1 MQPKFKMM
9 LLPEKITTASCL
21 ARRTVAEWLLV
32 SLVSFAVV
40 QSGCA
45 HYPINAKLDKY
56 EPVKIVMGKTLNSPN
71 RANDLLM
78 VLSFSGG
85 GTRAAALAYGVLEA
99 LNDIELPPLPG
110 STGPQEGQGRRLM
123 QEVDVVTGVSGGSLT
138 AAYFALRGDDVF
150 KDFKENFLY
159 RNVTLGLVGLMLN
172 PYNMYRVASAF
183 YSKSDLEAEYFDDHL
198 FHGATFKD
206 INSLKGPALIIQ
218 ATDITDGYYFTF
230 SPLQFGM
237 ICSDLASYP
246 LARATAA
253 SSSVPGPL
261 GAITLRNY
269 AGQCGF
275 QEEGWMSTSLAL
287 SDYTSRSYRFAV
299 QLQSYTDWKEKPYIH
314 LVDGGVSDNLGLR
327 AYLDLFMTYPDVPSA
342 LKDRGLEH
350 VTRIAFIIVNAEGKQ
365 STKRW
370 SLLEENP
377 GLTDVGD
384 VALTAMIN
392 NYTFE
397 STALLRN
404 MVRQWSAFR
413 RAEAPTEAPLD
424 YYVTEVSF
432 NALSSH
438 KERAGFLDLPT
449 SFNLPDEDVDRLRDV
464 GRRILYNNR
473 DFQRLVRDLGGRL
486 PGAKPEPI
494 PAPGQ

>member
-1 MQPKFKMM
+1 M
-9 LLPEKITTASCL
+9 
-21 ARRTVAEWLLV
+21 VNEWLLV

-56 EPVKIVMGKTLNSPN
+56 EPARIVMGKTLNSPN

-85 GTRAAALAYGVLEA
+85 GTRAAALAYGVLEG
-99 LNDIELPPLPG
+99 LNDIELPPRPG
-110 STGPQEGQGRRLM
+110 STAPQEGQGRRLM

-138 AAYFALRGDDVF
+138 AAYFALRGEDVF

-159 RNVTLGLVGLMLN
+159 RNVTLGLVGRMLN

-206 INSLKGPALIIQ
+206 INPLKGPALIIQ

-269 AGQCGF
+269 AG
-275 QEEGWMSTSLAL
+275 
-287 SDYTSRSYRFAV
+287 
-299 QLQSYTDWKEKPYIH
+299 
-314 LVDGGVSDNLGLR
+314 
-327 AYLDLFMTYPDVPSA
+327 
-342 LKDRGLEH
+342 
-350 VTRIAFIIVNAEGKQ
+350 
-365 STKRW
+365 
-370 SLLEENP
+370 
-377 GLTDVGD
+377 
-384 VALTAMIN
+384 
-392 NYTFE
+392 
-397 STALLRN
+397 
-404 MVRQWSAFR
+404 
-413 RAEAPTEAPLD
+413 
-424 YYVTEVSF
+424 
-432 NALSSH
+432 
-438 KERAGFLDLPT
+438 
-449 SFNLPDEDVDRLRDV
+449 
-464 GRRILYNNR
+464 
-473 DFQRLVRDLGGRL
+473 
-486 PGAKPEPI
+486 
-494 PAPGQ
+494 